1 VPDLSSLSDHPQL
14 ALGITCAVLAVIAWI
29 VFKIIK
35 RTIMLFFMFVL
46 IVVALGGT
54 GAYYFWPS

>member
-1 VPDLSSLSDHPQL
+1 
-14 ALGITCAVLAVIAWI
+14 VLAVIAWI